1 MRPANEAVPEAGW
14 AAFVAAGAAE
24 AVVAWAV
31 GVADGFFDGVA
42 LARAEADEVALGDGE
57 STAGTLAEGA
67 EVAPA
72 ATDFTSSSSLFPGS
86 STRARET
93 TMSTAAADRNSHR
106 LDTGPP

>member
-1 MRPANEAVPEAGW
+1 MRPANEAVPEAGR

-42 LARAEADEVALGDGE
+42 LARAEADEVPLGEGDLAAE
-57 STAGTLAEGA
+57 TVAEGT
-67 EVAPA
+67 EVALP
-72 ATDFTSSSSLFPGS
+72 ATDFTSSSSLWPGS